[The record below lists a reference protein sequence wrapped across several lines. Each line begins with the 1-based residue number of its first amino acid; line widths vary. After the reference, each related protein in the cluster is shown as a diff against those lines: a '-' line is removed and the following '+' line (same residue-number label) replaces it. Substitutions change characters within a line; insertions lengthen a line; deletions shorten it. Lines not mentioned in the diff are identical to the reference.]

1 MALHIESIFGELD
14 DFIKDNEM
22 LQQMVAGKG
31 DHYIE
36 AFLPTLMIIMAIVS
50 TIPALLSLYKVKNE
64 LDTHRIELIMSRPIS
79 RIKLL
84 SSYLVIS
91 LFNAIFMI
99 FIAAFGLYIAQAA
112 VLDDPFSFWT
122 IIKAGIV
129 HIPAIIS
136 FVALG
141 VVLLGWFNKG
151 HFIVYLYLTYTFF
164 VVYLGQLL
172 NIKEWLKDITPFHHI
187 PEIPVE
193 DMDYSGISI
202 LIIISVLLIMIGFI
216 GFKRKD
222 IS

>member
-1 MALHIESIFGELD
+1 
-14 DFIKDNEM
+14 
-22 LQQMVAGKG
+22 
-31 DHYIE
+31 
-36 AFLPTLMIIMAIVS
+36 
-50 TIPALLSLYKVKNE
+50 
-64 LDTHRIELIMSRPIS
+64 
-79 RIKLL
+79 
-84 SSYLVIS
+84 YLVVS

-99 FIAAFGLYIAQAA
+99 FIAAFGLYVAQTS
-112 VLDDPFSFWT
+112 VLHDPFSFWT
-122 IIKAGIV
+122 IIKSGIV

-172 NIKEWLKDITPFHHI
+172 NIKDWLKDITPFHHI

-193 DMDYSGISI
+193 DMNYSGISI
-202 LIIISVLLIMIGFI
+202 LIILSVVLIIIGFI

>member
-1 MALHIESIFGELD
+1 
-14 DFIKDNEM
+14 
-22 LQQMVAGKG
+22 
-31 DHYIE
+31 
-36 AFLPTLMIIMAIVS
+36 
-50 TIPALLSLYKVKNE
+50 
-64 LDTHRIELIMSRPIS
+64 
-79 RIKLL
+79 
-84 SSYLVIS
+84 
-91 LFNAIFMI
+91 MI
-99 FIAAFGLYIAQAA
+99 FIAAFGLYIAQAS

-136 FVALG
+136 FALG
-141 VVLLGWFNKG
+141 VLLGWFNKG

-172 NIKEWLKDITPFHHI
+172 NIKDWLKDITPFHHI

-193 DMDYSGISI
+193 DMNYSGISI
-202 LIIISVLLIMIGFI
+202 LIIISVVLIIIGFI